1 MNYVQKSYED
11 IFLANLENAYGN
23 GLISHNDEFT
33 TYVKSKKDISNFYV
47 MNLSVF
53 SDSIE
58 DVYYDMTDVYNSNKI
73 TLALGEDLDRSIGDS
88 IGCDRPLATYASVEL
103 TFTTDLYESV
113 KIIPEGIQVST
124 EDGITYTTVEE
135 VELAPNTSEVNIY
148 ALADESGVTSRVLAG
163 SLTHIVSDVSE
174 EALGVNLKTVI
185 NHSNSSGGTNEFND
199 EEYRDLLLDHKKEN
213 IRGTW
218 EAYKKFFSEYDGL
231 NSWKVIPNWNNTG
244 TIKIV
249 LDPGTPFQLNDVYN
263 KIKDS
268 VDQLDNDITMFSF
281 EPVPI
286 NIYAT
291 CNVDIDLI
299 NPYSTIEKEAIR
311 SRIVDAIKLY
321 LDGNVTD
328 FTGLRIGEDFI
339 PYQLGVFIHDYVPE
353 LKNINFSYPTGPVT
367 IEDEQKGVSN
377 EIIIEM
383 E

>member
-1 MNYVQKSYED
+1 M
-11 IFLANLENAYGN
+11 
-23 GLISHNDEFT
+23 
-33 TYVKSKKDISNFYV
+33 
-47 MNLSVF
+47 
-53 SDSIE
+53 
-58 DVYYDMTDVYNSNKI
+58 
-73 TLALGEDLDRSIGDS
+73 
-88 IGCDRPLATYASVEL
+88 
-103 TFTTDLYESV
+103 
-113 KIIPEGIQVST
+113 
-124 EDGITYTTVEE
+124 
-135 VELAPNTSEVNIY
+135 
-148 ALADESGVTSRVLAG
+148 
-163 SLTHIVSDVSE
+163 
-174 EALGVNLKTVI
+174 
-185 NHSNSSGGTNEFND
+185 
-199 EEYRDLLLDHKKEN
+199 
-213 IRGTW
+213 
-218 EAYKKFFSEYDGL
+218 

-263 KIKDS
+263 KIKCS